1 MVAPPLSSPRA
12 IPLHRQCLFPQELGL
27 TMPQRTHLTGVRILM
42 HESMI
47 ASRVEIFITD
57 TRNLKRVASLP
68 LQSLSGLFRRLGY
81 VPLLVS
87 FA

>member
-1 MVAPPLSSPRA
+1 
-12 IPLHRQCLFPQELGL
+12 
-27 TMPQRTHLTGVRILM
+27 MPQRTHLTGVRILM

-81 VPLLVS
+81 MSLLVS
-87 FA
+87 FAC